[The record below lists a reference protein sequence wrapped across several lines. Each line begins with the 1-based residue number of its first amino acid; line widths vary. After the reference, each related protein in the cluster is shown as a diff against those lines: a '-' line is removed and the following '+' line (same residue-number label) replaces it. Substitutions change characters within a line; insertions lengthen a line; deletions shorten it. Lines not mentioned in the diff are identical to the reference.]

1 MASYI
6 FPKSDLGGAKWNVDE
21 HFSDEYRAA
30 ESSAPV
36 ALVDLYSLQDRPQMR
51 LPENFSSPVI
61 YRGWMLTEAEYKALE
76 KTLKVRG
83 FSLVTDSEQ
92 YLRAHE
98 ISGWIEA
105 LSDHTPTTVVL
116 PMNITKDALLESTKT
131 LPKDDGLFIKGV
143 SKSNSGLTKVEPD
156 EDLSEALKRF
166 RDLEYLSD
174 NDQVVI
180 RSFVPLNKQLSEL
193 RAWFVN
199 GSFVKIM
206 VHPNFTD
213 ESLHNPLDS
222 PDLLSALEDKL
233 KAVSECVQGLEL
245 DFCTV
250 DFAFTESGSVLV
262 IELGDGQVSGV
273 TGALADLED
282 FYHLLTESFGS

>member
-6 FPKSDLGGAKWNVDE
+6 FPKSDLGGAKWSVDE

-36 ALVDLYSLQDRPQMR
+36 ALVDLYSLQDRQQMR

-61 YRGWMLTEAEYKALE
+61 YRGWMLTETEYKALE
-76 KTLKVRG
+76 KALKIRG
-83 FSLVTDSEQ
+83 FNLVTDSEQ
-92 YLRAHE
+92 YLKAHE
-98 ISGWIEA
+98 INGWIEA
-105 LSDHTPTTVVL
+105 LSDHTPATVVL

-131 LPKDDGLFIKGV
+131 LPQDDGLFIKGV

-166 RDLEYLSD
+166 RDLEYLNDSD
-174 NDQVVI
+174 QAVI
-180 RSFVPLNKQLSEL
+180 RSFVPLNKQLAEL

-213 ESLHNPLDS
+213 ESLHNPLES

-233 KAVSECVQGLEL
+233 KAVSECVQDLEL

-273 TGALADLED
+273 TGAGSDLDD
-282 FYHLLTESFGS
+282 FYHLLTGSFGS